1 MNENA
6 KKITV
11 EIPVSYLIQIAT
23 HGNMGTGKLSAFMHA
38 WAERACRENG
48 LHDEVVKEL
57 DRKIRQS
64 RRNLENMLGKEIME
78 DLDAHIDAGLEK
90 VQKLWRS
97 GDEGNTDGV

>member
-1 MNENA
+1 MNEHA
-6 KKITV
+6 KKVTV

-57 DRKIRQS
+57 DRKIKQS
-64 RRNLENMLGKEIME
+64 RKNLENLLGKPIMDE
-78 DLDAHIDAGLEK
+78 LDTHIDKGLEK
-90 VQKLWRS
+90 AQKLWRR
-97 GDEGNTDGV
+97 GDESNPDSV